1 MPKPMQSLKHY
12 FLMAMPHLEDPN
24 FAGTLTYLCDH
35 DDDGTLG
42 VIVNRPSEL
51 TLDGLFEQLDIESE
65 PGPHNDVLV
74 YNGGPTYRDRGFIL
88 HRGNASDWDSSIQV
102 AEGLALT
109 TSMDMLQAIAQRR
122 GPEQYLVTLGCAG
135 WKSGQ
140 LEDELKQNTWLTV
153 EGDAEILFDRPPEQ
167 RLSAAAGI
175 LGVDLN
181 LMTRDAGHA

>member
-1 MPKPMQSLKHY
+1 MPTPMQSLKHY

-65 PGPHNDVLV
+65 PGPHNDVPV

-153 EGDAEILFDRPPEQ
+153 EGDASILFEVHAEQ

-175 LGVDLN
+175 LGIDLN
-181 LMTRDAGHA
+181 LMSREAGHS